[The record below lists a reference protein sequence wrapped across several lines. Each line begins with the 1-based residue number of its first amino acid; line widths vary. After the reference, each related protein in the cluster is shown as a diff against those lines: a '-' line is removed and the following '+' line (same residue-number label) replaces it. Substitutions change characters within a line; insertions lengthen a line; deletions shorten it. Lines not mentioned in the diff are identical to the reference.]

1 MENPFTLSL
10 SWATLLYLPALFV
23 AYTVHELA
31 HAVVAFALGDSS
43 QVEQH
48 RLSFNPLRHV
58 SWLGALVFLLIG
70 IPPWAKPL
78 WADPSR
84 FRIKNRALGMF
95 LVSVAGVSANFLMA
109 LVALVGIMGTAIVVS
124 VMTGAGVWEIYM
136 YLTDLE
142 PVLDLQGAVVA
153 LSTYMVAVNFGMAL
167 FNLLPLP
174 LFDGF
179 QAIVS
184 VYALVRG
191 ALKPEEG
198 YRAPA
203 WLSQASRPRWIS
215 PGAGS
220 SSVSEGEAEFSAAQL
235 HFSIG
240 LDYHKEGQLDEAI
253 ARYRQAI
260 ANDAGFS
267 LAYYNQGLAYLVK
280 GRPSLASSSFRAA
293 VGTGRD
299 MGVQV
304 EADRRLR
311 ELAQA
316 EQDPSQAVSI
326 PPPLEAD
333 AEPDL
338 GPGGPI
344 DVDPAQAR
352 RVWLRLGIGATV
364 LIVLASLTWLFVTMA
379 VWSAIV

>member
-1 MENPFTLSL
+1 MENLLTGPI
-10 SWATLLYLPALFV
+10 SWATLLYLPALLV
-23 AYTVHELA
+23 GYMVHELA
-31 HAVVAFALGDSS
+31 HAAVAFALGDTS

-58 SWLGALVFLLIG
+58 SWLGMALFLLVG
-70 IPPWAKPL
+70 LPWAKPL
-78 WADPSR
+78 RAEPSR
-84 FRIKNRALGMF
+84 FRMNNKALGMF
-95 LVSVAGVSANFLMA
+95 LVSVAGVSANFLVA

-124 VMTGAGVWEIYM
+124 VTTGSGVWDIYL

-142 PVLDLQGAVVA
+142 PGLDLQGAAVA
-153 LSTYMVAVNFGMAL
+153 LSTYLVAVNVGLAL

-179 QAIVS
+179 QALLS
-184 VYALVRG
+184 LFAAVRV

-198 YRAPA
+198 FPTPA
-203 WLSQASRPRWIS
+203 WLSPASRPAWMS
-215 PGAGS
+215 APGVASNG
-220 SSVSEGEAEFSAAQL
+220 GDDEAEFSAAQL

-267 LAYYNQGLAYLVK
+267 LAYYNQGLAYMAK
-280 GRPSLASSSFRAA
+280 GRPSLATSSFRAA
-293 VGTGRD
+293 VRTGRD
-299 MGVQV
+299 PGVRL

-316 EQDPSQAVSI
+316 EQDPAQAIPI
-326 PPPLEAD
+326 PPPLEEG
-333 AEPDL
+333 AEPQP
-338 GPGGPI
+338 GPSGPP
-344 DVDPAQAR
+344 DVDPDQAR
-352 RVWLRLGIGATV
+352 RVWLRLATGVTVMVV
-364 LIVLASLTWLFVTMA
+364 LGSVAWLFVTMA
-379 VWSAIV
+379 VWSAVL